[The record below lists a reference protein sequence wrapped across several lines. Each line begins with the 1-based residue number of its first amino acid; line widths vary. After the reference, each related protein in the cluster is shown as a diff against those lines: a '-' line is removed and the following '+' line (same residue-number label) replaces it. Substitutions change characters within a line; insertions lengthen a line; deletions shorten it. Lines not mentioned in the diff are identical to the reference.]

1 MKFKDILKFSFLNI
15 SRSKKNIY
23 ILLVVILCSLISLFS
38 LTILVSFN
46 QFIESNYYKNIGFR
60 TLNVFYADGSDEE
73 ILLEE
78 GIENTDAFLALTGLD
93 EENLILSLYAK
104 NLYRRKTVAKVT
116 RMNFTGLTDSLK
128 VDSIVAPK
136 QIIAGQIIRYVRAK
150 MNKDDDSSVKTFL
163 TRWVLIP
170 TSKQK

>member
-1 MKFKDILKFSFLNI
+1 M
-15 SRSKKNIY
+15 
-23 ILLVVILCSLISLFS
+23 
-38 LTILVSFN
+38 
-46 QFIESNYYKNIGFR
+46 
-60 TLNVFYADGSDEE
+60 
-73 ILLEE
+73 
-78 GIENTDAFLALTGLD
+78 ENTDAFLALTGLD

-150 MNKDDDSSVKTFL
+150 MNKDDDSSVKTLYKLVDGEVEASEFVATEKIKFL
-163 TRWVLIP
+163 GKTLNELSLNNNVLIATISRGDEIIVP
-170 TSKQK
+170 KGNTTIEKDDHVIVISKGITMKSLNDILRS